1 VQAVRAVWPENKP
14 LWVRISC
21 TDYINP
27 EPMGEDPNGW
37 DIYQSIRVAKAFK
50 ELGVDVVDCSSGG
63 NMSGVRY
70 PSTKMYQVQFAE
82 AIRREAEIQ
91 TAAVGLIVEG
101 EDAEAI
107 LQKGQAD
114 FILVAREF
122 LRNSAFVLVAAQ
134 ALDVD
139 ITWPQQYS
147 WAVKKARRINTQK
160 EEAVKAN
167 A

>member
-1 VQAVRAVWPENKP
+1 
-14 LWVRISC
+14 
-21 TDYINP
+21 
-27 EPMGEDPNGW
+27 MGQDPNGW
-37 DIYQSIRVAKAFK
+37 DIYQSIKLSKEFK
-50 ELGVDVVDCSSGG
+50 KLGVDVVDCSSGG
-63 NMSGVRY
+63 NMPGVRY
-70 PSTKMYQVQFAE
+70 PSANLYQVQFAE
-82 AIRREAEIQ
+82 AIRKEAEIQ

-101 EDAEAI
+101 EDAEKI

-134 ALDVD
+134 ALNVD

-147 WAVKKARRINTQK
+147 WAVKKARRHNTQK
-160 EEAVKAN
+160 EEAVKVN